1 MFSGR
6 LVSGD
11 FKNVRHYRDVTQFT
25 RILLWTLVAGLGL
38 PDWASGQEDDRPVNF
53 VEDVTNAGT
62 SAAAFLEIGVG
73 GRAQAMGNAGVAL
86 AHDASSMFWNPAAA
100 SALEGSIL
108 VSFDHTAWFAN
119 SQLDYVAA
127 VLDLPRIGVVGISVL
142 NFQIVD
148 QAPVRTIL
156 QPEGTGEFYSASDL
170 ALSLTYAA
178 RLTPRFMAGIS
189 GKIIQESLW
198 NEQARAF
205 AFDLGMTY
213 HTNLPGL
220 SVAAGLANFGTGM
233 RLEGRDLRRPFDD
246 DPRNFSNDKLNVNLQ
261 TDTFSLPLLFRFG
274 IAYQVE
280 ASLHQMTFA
289 ADVLH
294 PSDNSESVNAGL
306 EYTFMDVVSFRAGLA
321 SYFEKDRIG
330 GYTFGMGLH
339 HELLGKLGMTVDYAY
354 ATWGVLNATHRFTVT
369 LARP

>member
-1 MFSGR
+1 MFRKR
-6 LVSGD
+6 LGLGD
-11 FKNVRHYRDVTQFT
+11 SDGERRDWACTQFR
-25 RILLWTLVAGLGL
+25 RILLWILVAGFWL
-38 PDWASGQEDDRPVNF
+38 PNRVNGQEEDRPVNF

-86 AHDASSMFWNPAAA
+86 AHDASSMFWNPSAA
-100 SALEGSIL
+100 SALEGTIL
-108 VSFDHTAWFAN
+108 VSFDHTAWLAN
-119 SQLDYVAA
+119 TQLEYVAA
-127 VLDLPRIGVVGISVL
+127 VLNLPRIGAIGLSVL

-189 GKIIQESLW
+189 GKIIQETLW
-198 NEQARAF
+198 HEQARAL

-220 SVAAGLANFGTGM
+220 SLAAGLANFGTGM

-274 IAYQVE
+274 IAYRLD
-280 ASLHQMTFA
+280 ASVHRMTLA
-289 ADVLH
+289 ADILH

-306 EYTFMDVVSFRAGLA
+306 EYTFMDLVSFRAGLA
-321 SYFEKDRIG
+321 SYFEKDRTG
-330 GYTFGMGLH
+330 GYTFGMGLQ
-339 HELLGKLGMTVDYAY
+339 HELLGQLGITVDYAY

-369 LARP
+369 LARL

>member
-1 MFSGR
+1 MFGRRFGSGE
-6 LVSGD
+6 V
-11 FKNVRHYRDVTQFT
+11 KDVGRNRYVAQLTV
-25 RILLWTLVAGLGL
+25 ILLCSLIAGLWLPYRVAG
-38 PDWASGQEDDRPVNF
+38 QEEDRPVNF

-86 AHDASSMFWNPAAA
+86 AYDASSMFWNPAAA
-100 SALEGSIL
+100 SAMEEKVL

-119 SQLDYVAA
+119 TQLEYVAA
-127 VLDLPRIGVVGISVL
+127 VLDLPRIGAFVLSVL

-178 RLTPRFMAGIS
+178 RLTPRFMAGLS
-189 GKIIQESLW
+189 GKIIQETLW

-205 AFDLGMTY
+205 AFDLGMIY
-213 HTNLPGL
+213 RTNLPGL
-220 SVAAGLANFGTGM
+220 SLAAGLANFGTGM
-233 RLEGRDLRRPFDD
+233 RIEGRDLRRAFDD

-274 IAYQVE
+274 IAYQRQ
-280 ASLHQMTFA
+280 ASVHRMTLA

-306 EYTFMDVVSFRAGLA
+306 EYTFMDAVSFRAGVA
-321 SYFEKDRIG
+321 SYFERDRTG
-330 GYTFGMGLH
+330 GYTLGMGLY
-339 HELLGKLGMTVDYAY
+339 HELLGQLGITVDYAY

-369 LARP
+369 LARR